1 MSFIDNILQKPT
13 YGWSDNQGELV
24 KPTRKELF
32 SEAFRNVNI
41 FRSRKNWISLISWAM
56 VLCMLPMF
64 YVFIRYYF
72 SWQLCIA
79 IVVYAMTIMGTHGTV
94 WFHRYCTHKAYKFRS
109 PVFRFI
115 TQNLV

>member
-72 SWQLCIA
+72 SWQFVLFFL
-79 IVVYAMTIMGTHGTV
+79 IVVNQISDGYIMMKLFVLTDG
-94 WFHRYCTHKAYKFRS
+94 S
-109 PVFRFI
+109 I
-115 TQNLV
+115 I